1 MGEVTVEVTK
11 QDFSMELLPEPVLI
25 ILSPPPSFLPTPGEP
40 VMFWN
45 KWLKAFE
52 NYVEALGESELVDST
67 KCLLLQNCLG
77 QEGQRIFTA
86 LTQGKTSYHA
96 IVSALTVY
104 FNSDQI
110 SQECCLKFHQR
121 TQMPGETVGQFVSAL
136 EELLKPCNY
145 GDSEDKLI
153 LSQLIDKT
161 NCAQIKERLQQEK
174 ETLTLSKALVICE
187 EMESSVNEYDVV
199 HEVSVDIGDDLDPP
213 VQKRKRGRPRRGEN
227 KAKTNANKTSLSTS
241 SRHKNEYYYSNETRY
256 YGVEQNDEHF
266 PQSKVETNP
275 TSDEEDN
282 DAKGASTLQRTEEE
296 EWDKTSE
303 SSDHDDSEDEDFFIS
318 AKHKRPFCPI
328 CIDKRFRDAHK
339 LARHMR
345 THTKEK
351 PFVCP
356 VCSITFSQS
365 YHMTRHMRNQ
375 HGAGQ
380 HVCSTCGVTMGSLME
395 LRNHK
400 KTHVPKILPC
410 PFCQEKCAN
419 YEQFLDHIKTHG
431 ITKATR
437 PTRPERNEEAKTQET
452 MELGNND
459 NHESDDGSEEGNIDA
474 DSENNEVQT
483 EESELKME
491 NKDSEAKSNGHKK
504 DKALKS
510 KKKGHFC
517 PICVG
522 RRFRGPNKLARHMRS
537 HTKEKPFSCPVCALT
552 FSQSYHMT
560 RHLRNQ
566 HGLGHYI
573 CTKCGKNL
581 ETWQELNVHKK
592 THAADDLSCPVCDKQ
607 FKDKASFTSH
617 IKSHK
622 TIPSSPQ
629 CLICAECGKV
639 FGRMYHLKRHIA
651 THRKATNG
659 EFFTCPKCEKI
670 YAFQE
675 DLIKHLE
682 IHVKES
688 NGVCPKCKKTFT
700 TPQELEAHMEVHEKS
715 YTCNTCGKKFKVEY
729 ALRKHELGHENE
741 QYYCS
746 LCRKRFIKLS
756 HYKRHLLVH
765 NRRESKCPHC
775 DAVFLKLTALKYHLR
790 THTEERPYQCTCCI
804 ETFEEKGDLE
814 QHRLKH
820 RKFKKER
827 PYSCTRC
834 DNAFL
839 TLTELTE
846 HMSSHEGEHPM
857 NCPVCGKTFLN
868 KNKLE
873 KHLSIHTG
881 ERPHL
886 CSICGNGFPS
896 AASLKLHVHIHT
908 GEKPYQCSQCT
919 KSFRSSSGL
928 RLHSRQH
935 MEVRPSYEC
944 PQCGRSYGRMTELKM
959 HQRYHTGDKPY
970 SCTCC
975 NKRFIT
981 KDKLNVHMRIHTGE
995 RPYSCPH
1002 CGQTFTQTGD
1012 RNRHIN
1018 KYH

>member
-1 MGEVTVEVTK
+1 
-11 QDFSMELLPEPVLI
+11 
-25 ILSPPPSFLPTPGEP
+25 
-40 VMFWN
+40 
-45 KWLKAFE
+45 
-52 NYVEALGESELVDST
+52 
-67 KCLLLQNCLG
+67 
-77 QEGQRIFTA
+77 
-86 LTQGKTSYHA
+86 
-96 IVSALTVY
+96 
-104 FNSDQI
+104 
-110 SQECCLKFHQR
+110 
-121 TQMPGETVGQFVSAL
+121 
-136 EELLKPCNY
+136 
-145 GDSEDKLI
+145 
-153 LSQLIDKT
+153 
-161 NCAQIKERLQQEK
+161 
-174 ETLTLSKALVICE
+174 
-187 EMESSVNEYDVV
+187 
-199 HEVSVDIGDDLDPP
+199 
-213 VQKRKRGRPRRGEN
+213 
-227 KAKTNANKTSLSTS
+227 
-241 SRHKNEYYYSNETRY
+241 
-256 YGVEQNDEHF
+256 
-266 PQSKVETNP
+266 
-275 TSDEEDN
+275 
-282 DAKGASTLQRTEEE
+282 
-296 EWDKTSE
+296 
-303 SSDHDDSEDEDFFIS
+303 
-318 AKHKRPFCPI
+318 
-328 CIDKRFRDAHK
+328 
-339 LARHMR
+339 
-345 THTKEK
+345 
-351 PFVCP
+351 
-356 VCSITFSQS
+356 
-365 YHMTRHMRNQ
+365 
-375 HGAGQ
+375 
-380 HVCSTCGVTMGSLME
+380 ME

-639 FGRMYHLKRHIA
+639 FGRMYHLKRHI
-651 THRKATNG
+651 
-659 EFFTCPKCEKI
+659 
-670 YAFQE
+670 
-675 DLIKHLE
+675 
-682 IHVKES
+682 
-688 NGVCPKCKKTFT
+688 
-700 TPQELEAHMEVHEKS
+700 
-715 YTCNTCGKKFKVEY
+715 
-729 ALRKHELGHENE
+729 
-741 QYYCS
+741 
-746 LCRKRFIKLS
+746 
-756 HYKRHLLVH
+756 
-765 NRRESKCPHC
+765 SKCPHC

-839 TLTELTE
+839 TLTD
-846 HMSSHEGEHPM
+846 
-857 NCPVCGKTFLN
+857 
-868 KNKLE
+868 
-873 KHLSIHTG
+873 IHTG

-970 SCTCC
+970 SDVEHLLA
-975 NKRFIT
+975 I
-981 KDKLNVHMRIHTGE
+981 
-995 RPYSCPH
+995 
-1002 CGQTFTQTGD
+1002 CGPS
-1012 RNRHIN
+1012 HAI
-1018 KYH
+1018 